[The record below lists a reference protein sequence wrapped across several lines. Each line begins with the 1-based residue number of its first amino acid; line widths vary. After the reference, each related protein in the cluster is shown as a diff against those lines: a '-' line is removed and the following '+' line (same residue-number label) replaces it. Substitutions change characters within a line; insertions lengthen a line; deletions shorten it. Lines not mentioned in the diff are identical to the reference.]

1 MMQDSAVAPG
11 FSPACAALKGGATYV
26 ALYSNH
32 RQVGAHR
39 AFRGLRPCSHSWS
52 ERGLKAQRR

>member
-26 ALYSNH
+26 ALYITMAGPSKQKNSI
-32 RQVGAHR
+32 RPTWNSW
-39 AFRGLRPCSHSWS
+39 RGFPQLQPI
-52 ERGLKAQRR
+52 

>member
-26 ALYSNH
+26 ALYTITKGS
-32 RQVGAHR
+32 GTAWIPT
-39 AFRGLRPCSHSWS
+39 GTLSP
-52 ERGLKAQRR
+52 